1 MKARRSR
8 AQIIPVYMGHTV
20 DLSVEWAGYK
30 AARAAL
36 DNVLTAQVSLS
47 RASRSARATDDV
59 CSPCA

>member
-1 MKARRSR
+1 
-8 AQIIPVYMGHTV
+8 MGHTV

>member
-1 MKARRSR
+1 MKARRSTR

-36 DNVLTAQVSLS
+36 DNVLTAQVSLP
-47 RASRSARATDDV
+47 RASSPRARPMTCARA
-59 CSPCA
+59 